1 MNYIIK
7 VFLTTIIVSNLH
19 AQEADFAF
27 TNVNVIS
34 MENDQ
39 IIPNQT
45 VLISAG
51 KILSIGNSQDIST
64 IASGRIV
71 DGTGKFLM
79 PGIAEMHAHIPGN
92 QNGTELVEETLF
104 LYLSN
109 GITLIRGM
117 LGQPY
122 HLELKKEVLNGEVMG
137 PRIYTSG
144 PSING
149 NSVRSIAEAES
160 RVKAQKEAGYDFLK
174 MHPGLTL
181 ENFNAV
187 VKTADEVGIPFAGHV
202 SIDVGIRRAIEAKY
216 ASIDHVDGYLEGLVS
231 GKDPNSNGFFGLEFT
246 DFADEKQISGLVQAT
261 KENNIWIVPT
271 QVLME
276 QWVGPKP
283 AEELSILPEMKYMNK
298 RTVAAWINTKN
309 GVLNDPNYNAEKGEK
324 FNEIRRNI
332 MRALHEAGVGFL
344 LGSDAPQV
352 FNVPGFSI
360 QREMQSMSKAGF
372 SNYDII
378 KSGTVNPAL
387 YFGDEGKYGMVKAG
401 FSADLI
407 LVDQNPL
414 DDIENMEKQS
424 GVMVR
429 GKWLSA
435 EFIQNKLEDI
445 AKKYDN

>member
-332 MRALHEAGVGFL
+332 MHALHEAGVGFL